1 MRVMIP
7 DRSRPVRVLFIEQFG
22 VGGLIHYAHNLCQAL
37 AEKGVDISLL
47 TATDFELE
55 ALPRSYRL
63 LNRLPLWDFHTTR
76 AHQRRGLARRL
87 EQIEKGLRYL
97 RAVWICLRTIWREQP
112 DIVHITEIKFL
123 PDVLLLYLR
132 GRACLVHTCH
142 NVQRFSDRD
151 ESDLVQSGRLWTFA
165 QSEVYR
171 RCDGVILHARRN
183 LEEMEQVFDQRPRNW
198 SIIPHGEYGFF
209 SPCSAVPR
217 ADARQE
223 LGLGRGPHILFFGAL
238 RRYKGLDVLLD
249 AMACVRQQ
257 VPDARLVIAGAPG
270 LDVQVE
276 SFKKQ
281 ADRLGIADAVI
292 WHTEYI
298 PYDRVHLYFH
308 ACDVVALPYRKVY
321 DSGVLKIAQA
331 LGCPAVVTDVGGLA
345 AAVAEGRAGRIVAP
359 ESTQSL
365 CNALI
370 DLIEDPEQA
379 RVLAERGRELARTE
393 YSWDTVAEQTIRF
406 YDAVLNT
413 CVS

>member
-1 MRVMIP
+1 
-7 DRSRPVRVLFIEQFG
+7 
-22 VGGLIHYAHNLCQAL
+22 
-37 AEKGVDISLL
+37 
-47 TATDFELE
+47 
-55 ALPRSYRL
+55 
-63 LNRLPLWDFHTTR
+63 
-76 AHQRRGLARRL
+76 
-87 EQIEKGLRYL
+87 
-97 RAVWICLRTIWREQP
+97 
-112 DIVHITEIKFL
+112 
-123 PDVLLLYLR
+123 
-132 GRACLVHTCH
+132 
-142 NVQRFSDRD
+142 
-151 ESDLVQSGRLWTFA
+151 
-165 QSEVYR
+165 
-171 RCDGVILHARRN
+171 
-183 LEEMEQVFDQRPRNW
+183 MEQVFDQRPRNW